1 MRIIT
6 FNVNGIRATLG
17 KSKSGAKDGS
27 KDQNVLTDLITE
39 QAPDVLCLQEVK
51 TQSEADVEPLRGL
64 MRHVYT
70 HFASN
75 RKGYSGVAMLSM
87 VEPAWVSYGFDRYT
101 EEELGY
107 AYTEEEYSLEGRVIT
122 ARFENAIVVT
132 VYVPNA
138 KPELA
143 RIAERVRWEECLRA
157 YLCALRDEH
166 DDVAVILCGDLN
178 VCPADID
185 IHQPRQKK
193 GTPGVSPEERA
204 EFQALCGAGWVD
216 SFRVLHPDRLHTYSY
231 WSNFGGARANN
242 KGWRIDMVMVD
253 EAHRGA
259 ITVAEC
265 LAEYHGSDHCPVL
278 CELAI

>member
-1 MRIIT
+1 MRIIS

-27 KDQNVLTDLITE
+27 KDRNVLTQLIQE

-51 TQSEADVEPLRGL
+51 TQTEADLEPLRPL
-64 MRHVYT
+64 MPHIST
-70 HFASN
+70 HFATN

-87 VEPAWVSYGFDRYT
+87 VAPEWVSYGFDRYD
-101 EEELGY
+101 EERIGY
-107 AYTEEEYSLEGRVIT
+107 TYEDEEYTLEGRVIT
-122 ARFENAIVVT
+122 AKFEKAIVVT

-138 KPELA
+138 KPELE
-143 RIAERVRWEECLRA
+143 RIAERVRWEACVRG
-157 YLCALRDEH
+157 YLCALREDHPEI
-166 DDVAVILCGDLN
+166 AVILCGDLN

-193 GTPGVSPEERA
+193 GTPGISPEERT
-204 EFQALCGAGWVD
+204 EFKALCGAGWVD
-216 SFRVLHPDRLHTYSY
+216 SFRALHPDQRGAYSY
-231 WSNFGGARANN
+231 WSNFAGARGNN

-253 EAHRGA
+253 EAHRGE

-278 CELAI
+278 CELA